1 MNQEVGAIMN
11 YCYKHFPVKVYEKK
25 IPEQFQVPSMYF
37 PAARTNTRNDT
48 VSTFLKTYT
57 LHIKVF
63 HKDSGQAHDAAESI
77 VDALSADRNIIQ
89 MVSEEGDPLDDYVRI
104 KRAETRNGD
113 QGVATIVL
121 TWDSA
126 YWYNRDEQP
135 SLDDINFSDGVI
147 KSGQE

>member
-1 MNQEVGAIMN
+1 MNQEVGSIMH
-11 YCYKHFPVKVYEKK
+11 YCYRKFPVKVYEKK
-25 IPEQFQVPSMYF
+25 IPEQFQIPSMYF
-37 PAARTNTRNDT
+37 PAAWVNTRNDT

-63 HKDSGQAHDAAESI
+63 HKDSEQAHDAAESI
-77 VDALSADRNIIQ
+77 VDALSADRNFIQ
-89 MVSEEGDPLDDYVRI
+89 MVNVEGEPLDQYVRI

-147 KSGQE
+147 KREQD

>member
-11 YCYKHFPVKVYEKK
+11 YCYKQFPVKVYVKE
-25 IPEQFQVPSMYF
+25 IPEQFQIPSMYF
-37 PAARTNTRNDT
+37 PAAWVNTRNDT

-89 MVSEEGDPLDDYVRI
+89 MISGDGELLEQYIRI
-104 KRAETRNGD
+104 KRAETRIAD

-121 TWDSA
+121 TWDSS
-126 YWYNRDEQP
+126 YWYNREEQP

>member
-1 MNQEVGAIMN
+1 MNIEVGAIMN
-11 YCYKHFPVKVYEKK
+11 YCYKHFSVKVYEKE
-25 IPEQFQVPSMYF
+25 IPEQFQIPSMYF
-37 PAARTNTRNDT
+37 PAASTNTGNDT

-57 LHIKVF
+57 LNIKVF

-77 VDALSADRNIIQ
+77 VDTLSADRNIIQ
-89 MVSEEGDPLDDYVRI
+89 MISEDGEPLDQYVRI
-104 KRAETRNGD
+104 KRAETRIAD

-126 YWYNRDEQP
+126 YWYNRDAQP

-147 KSGQE
+147 KREQD